1 MKQLI
6 ALIKIVL
13 CLMIL
18 SPFCYSAK
26 LALVIDD
33 FGYRVHNE
41 KQIILLSPQITVAVL
56 PNSPNASMMANF
68 AHHNGNDVIIH
79 LPMMPISKQ
88 SLEVDT
94 LDPSMS
100 DEKIHSIIGQAIS
113 KVPYAI
119 GVNNHMGSLMTA
131 NLSGMQ
137 KVMNNLSYYS
147 LFFLDS
153 KTIANSQAVIAA
165 KENRIATVSRDIF
178 LDDIQDE
185 KAIAHQFDL
194 AVNLA
199 RRNGSA
205 VAIGHP
211 YNSTA
216 KVLQEKLAQLP
227 NDIELVKVHSLILK
241 PKKIKLV
248 TLVNQYR
255 IIFEQQ
261 LFQYFLLNKSGIKL
275 E

>member
-1 MKQLI
+1 
-6 ALIKIVL
+6 
-13 CLMIL
+13 MII
-18 SPFCYSAK
+18 SPFSYAAK

-33 FGYRVHNE
+33 FGYRIHNE
-41 KQIILLSPQITVAVL
+41 KQIILLSPKITVAVL

-68 AHHNGNDVIIH
+68 AHNNGNDVIIH

-88 SLEVDT
+88 SLEKDT
-94 LDPSMS
+94 LEPSMS
-100 DEKIHSIIGQAIS
+100 DEKIHSIIDQAIN

-153 KTIANSQAVIAA
+153 KTIANSQAIIAA

-178 LDDIQDE
+178 LDDNQDE
-185 KAIAHQFDL
+185 KAISRQFDL
-194 AVNLA
+194 AVNFA
-199 RRNGSA
+199 RINGSA

-211 YNSTA
+211 YNSTTN
-216 KVLQEKLAQLP
+216 VLQKKLAELP
-227 NDIELVKVHSLILK
+227 TDVELIKVSSLIQK
-241 PKKIKLV
+241 PEKIKLIN
-248 TLVNQYR
+248 LINQYR

-261 LFQYFLLNKSGIKL
+261 LFQYFLLKKSEIKQK
-275 E
+275 